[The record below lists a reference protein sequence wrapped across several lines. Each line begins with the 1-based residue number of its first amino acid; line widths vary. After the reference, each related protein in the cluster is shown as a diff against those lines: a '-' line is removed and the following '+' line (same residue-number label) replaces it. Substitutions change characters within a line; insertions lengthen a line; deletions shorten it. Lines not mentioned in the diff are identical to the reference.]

1 MISLKTKGH
10 SGFLSMLSFL
20 SFLFTGFYYSGLG
33 DKRASWFQSC
43 SDQQHWAASRYD
55 ISPLHSWTM
64 RPLLQERKIQPC
76 DIKILNPR
84 FSFISLG
91 GSVPESRCLS
101 FNRFFSSSYW
111 TVAMTLGWD
120 RPLHGVSKWSSFI
133 NAFLICSG
141 TLPSHQHFMLQ
152 LLQMWSLLSGNSK

>member
-1 MISLKTKGH
+1 MISLKTKGP

-20 SFLFTGFYYSGLG
+20 SFSFTVLYYSGLG
-33 DKRASWFQSC
+33 DKKGLLVLVLLWS
-43 SDQQHWAASRYD
+43 AASGNFQ
-55 ISPLHSWTM
+55 IWHQSSPFLDNVASPTTEENSAMW
-64 RPLLQERKIQPC
+64 RQ
-76 DIKILNPR
+76 DPR
-84 FSFISLG
+84 FSFVSLR

-101 FNRFFSSSYW
+101 FNRIFSSSYW

-133 NAFLICSG
+133 SAFLICSG

-152 LLQMWSLLSGNSK
+152 LLRRWSLLSGNSK